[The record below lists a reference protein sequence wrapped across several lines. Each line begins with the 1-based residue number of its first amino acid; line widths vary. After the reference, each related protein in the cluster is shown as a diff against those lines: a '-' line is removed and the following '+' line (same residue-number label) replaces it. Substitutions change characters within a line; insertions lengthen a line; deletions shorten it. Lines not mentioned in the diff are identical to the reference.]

1 MAGSLM
7 KFNTW
12 LNKPDPFSIGT
23 LICKEILLNTP
34 CFYWTIGVNSVLLI
48 PITKNPYWQEDCLNP
63 VSETDRPK
71 PSYFR
76 KDFFNDFLPLLR
88 DNIFPSLL
96 TPSYNNFSLK

>member
-34 CFYWTIGVNSVLLI
+34 CFYWTICVNSVLLI
-48 PITKNPYWQEDCLNP
+48 PITKNP
-63 VSETDRPK
+63 
-71 PSYFR
+71 
-76 KDFFNDFLPLLR
+76 
-88 DNIFPSLL
+88 
-96 TPSYNNFSLK
+96 